1 MIEVCL
7 TVAWCWTLL
16 CFLAHDAVCRFI
28 SVNCENSMPRSLME
42 ILAGA
47 NAGNIAREEA
57 EK

>member
-16 CFLAHDAVCRFI
+16 CFLAYDAVCRVI
-28 SVNCENSMPRSLME
+28 PVYHESSRPRSLME

-47 NAGNIAREEA
+47 NAGKGAREEA

>member
-16 CFLAHDAVCRFI
+16 CFLAYDAVCRFI
-28 SVNCENSMPRSLME
+28 SVNYENSRPRSMME
-42 ILAGA
+42 ILDGA
-47 NAGNIAREEA
+47 NAGKGAREEA

>member
-16 CFLAHDAVCRFI
+16 CLLAYDAVCRFI
-28 SVNCENSMPRSLME
+28 PVNYENSRPRSLME

-47 NAGNIAREEA
+47 NAGKGAREED